1 MRSIGI
7 TVSFLLLGTVM
18 VGSWAVAADNYPA
31 KPIRLIV
38 PFPPGGPADA
48 LARIVGEKM
57 AASLGKAI
65 VVENRPGAGGNI
77 GMEVGAKAAPD
88 GYTLVL
94 APAGNLTLNPSL
106 YRSIP
111 YVVGRD
117 FAPITVLA
125 TVPNILV
132 VHPSIPAKTVTELMQ
147 YAKAHPGELN
157 FSSPGNG
164 SGAHLA
170 GELLKSMAA
179 VDMTHIPFNGI
190 APAVTA
196 VLGGQVQVMFAGAP
210 SVLQHVKSGK
220 LRALGVA
227 SLARI
232 AAAPDLPTLAES
244 GFPGFDVTSWYGIV
258 APAGTPSQ
266 VIDRL
271 HSEMT
276 KALNEPD
283 VREKLAGLG
292 AEPVGNTP
300 AEFAATIRSETAKWS
315 KIVKD
320 AKITAE

>member
-1 MRSIGI
+1 MPPI
-7 TVSFLLLGTVM
+7 TRVLSLLLSCM
-18 VGSWAVAADNYPA
+18 LLPAAVAMAAETYPA

-48 LARIVGEKM
+48 LARIVGDRIGANM
-57 AASLGKAI
+57 GKPV

-77 GMEVGAKAAPD
+77 GMEMGAKAAPD

-94 APAGNLTLNPSL
+94 APAGNLTVNPSL
-106 YRSIP
+106 YRSVP
-111 YVVGRD
+111 YDVARD
-117 FAPITVLA
+117 FAPVTVLGN
-125 TVPNILV
+125 VPNILV
-132 VHPSIPAKTVTELMQ
+132 VNPSVPAKTVAELVE
-147 YAKAHPGELN
+147 YARAHPGQLN

-170 GELLKSMAA
+170 GELFKSMAA
-179 VDMTHIPFNGI
+179 VDITHVPYNGI

-196 VLGGQVQVMFAGAP
+196 VVGGQVQLMFAGAP
-210 SVLQHVKSGK
+210 AVLQHVQAGK

-232 AAAPDLPTLAES
+232 AAAPELPTLSES

-258 APAGTPSQ
+258 ASAGTPND
-266 VIDRL
+266 VIVRL
-271 HSEMT
+271 HDEIA
-276 KALNEPD
+276 KALAEPD

-292 AEPVGNTP
+292 ADPVGNTP
-300 AEFAATIRSETAKWS
+300 AEFASMIRSETIKWS